1 MMRLSWRSLPLILL
15 ALALGAW
22 GIWDGHAEAV
32 LTSAL
37 GVGIALLWEAMRA
50 RGLSG
55 SDVLKRWRPSRR
67 TLRRLAYG
75 LAAFAALTAWGVY
88 RGIIPGG
95 LALAML
101 IFAATGPV
109 LAAPFLFAYWRTR
122 TNSMAAGSW
131 PQTTGEVVSSSM
143 VETHGWKAP
152 IVVYAYSVGD
162 RRYRRTRVRFGGTGA
177 MNPAAAEQLLAACP
191 TGGEV
196 PVFYNP
202 KRPGQAVLLPGEP
215 GVNKGLLWIAGL
227 LAATPLLGAAIMA
240 LLVLLGLIDAAL
252 TAMVGHRVL
261 P

>member
-1 MMRLSWRSLPLILL
+1 MRLSWRSLPLILL
-15 ALALGAW
+15 AVALGAW
-22 GIWDGHAEAV
+22 GIWAGQAEAV

-37 GVGIALLWEAMRA
+37 GVGIALVWEAMRA

-55 SDVLKRWRPSRR
+55 ADVLKRWRPSRR

-88 RGIIPGG
+88 RGIIPGE
-95 LALAML
+95 LVLVML
-101 IFAATGPV
+101 IFAATGPI
-109 LAAPFLFAYWRTR
+109 LAAPFLLAYWRTR
-122 TNSMAAGSW
+122 ANSTAAGSW

-143 VETHGWKAP
+143 LETHGWKAP
-152 IVVYAYSVGD
+152 IVAYAYSVDG
-162 RRYRRTRVRFGGTGA
+162 RRYRRARVRFGGTGA
-177 MNPAAAEQLLAACP
+177 MNPTAADQLLASCP
-191 TGGEV
+191 AGAQI

-202 KRPGQAVLLPGEP
+202 KRPGQAVLLPGEL

-227 LAATPLLGAAIMA
+227 LAAVPLLGAGMMA
-240 LLVLLGLIDAAL
+240 LFVLVGLIDAAL